1 MSTILPG
8 NQESAALALDG
19 GSYGLLARRQTM
31 VKVGP
36 EIIAEYDGT
45 LITGTNI
52 KIHDAANKILQK
64 VYDEGYSSSPLFL
77 LKKEAMEYPAQ
88 QLSFGT
94 DYGSA
99 VLVGL
104 GDLSFLQWFV
114 NVTRINET
122 NNSSFPTGTSFIILP
137 PNITTLEDFDLNY
150 MNGGTVVFTGLTP
163 PTKVSQYWL
172 GYGDQYANIYV
183 PDASYSAYQTKFK
196 TLLNFSKSTVLL
208 RHSDLSADK
217 REKIKVMRY

>member
-45 LITGTNI
+45 LIDGTSY
-52 KIHDAANKILQK
+52 KRYDATNKILQK

-77 LKKEAMEYPAQ
+77 LKKEAMAYPAQ
-88 QLSFGT
+88 QLSFSMEYGT
-94 DYGSA
+94 A
-99 VLVGL
+99 VNFGL

-122 NNSSFPTGTSFIILP
+122 SNAYFPKGTPFIILP
-137 PNITTLEDFDLNY
+137 PNITTLEGFDLNY
-150 MNGGTVVFTGLTP
+150 MKGGTLVFTGLTP

-196 TLLNFSKSTVLL
+196 TLLNFSKSSVLL

>member
-8 NQESAALALDG
+8 NKESAALALDG

-45 LITGTNI
+45 LITGTSS
-52 KIHDAANKILQK
+52 KIHDATNKILQK

-77 LKKEAMEYPAQ
+77 LKKEAMAYPAQ
-88 QLSFGT
+88 QLSFGV
-94 DYGSA
+94 DAGPA
-99 VLVGL
+99 QRVGL
-104 GDLSFLQWFV
+104 GDLSFLQWFI

-122 NNSSFPTGTSFIILP
+122 GNNNFPTGTSFIIMP
-137 PNITTLEDFDLNY
+137 PNITTLGNWDLNY

-163 PTKVSQYWL
+163 PTSVGQYWL
-172 GYGDQYANIYV
+172 GYGGNYANIYV

-196 TLLNFSKSTVLL
+196 TLLNFSKSSVLL